1 MRNVCRFCQIIAS
14 VYNLNDWSLVFDEL
28 LGKKTILS
36 ASQRNVD
43 QCCKNRINHVQA
55 AITNGYESET
65 QRKCIEYPNSSFKS
79 SSLLR
84 KLSHQLSQTIE
95 RDNSN
100 TLVKRSEAIESSS
113 TNVAKVPPV
122 TKSYGEED
130 PSQKTVENSSLSSS
144 AVVEFNSCTGAVNL
158 DYTDVPELVS
168 LNSSIVRDFYVD
180 L

>member
-1 MRNVCRFCQIIAS
+1 MQASHTVTHPCQKKNNTSYYGNTYPRLNNATLRDVNDEII
-14 VYNLNDWSLVFDEL
+14 
-28 LGKKTILS
+28 
-36 ASQRNVD
+36 
-43 QCCKNRINHVQA
+43 
-55 AITNGYESET
+55 
-65 QRKCIEYPNSSFKS
+65 NSSPYRGRHEHRLQHNMQVGLDYLKNEPSFNK
-79 SSLLR
+79 
-84 KLSHQLSQTIE
+84 
-95 RDNSN
+95 
-100 TLVKRSEAIESSS
+100 EAIESSS

-168 LNSSIVRDFYVD
+168 LNSSIVRDFFVD